1 MEDGDAKVANVT
13 VAVLLHFSVANL
25 QDFIH
30 ARMFDGKTFQKAKL
44 VGSDGK
50 LNKIRY
56 KTQTA
61 ESIEN
66 DCSSSESCMVY
77 LAWKLR
83 STALV
88 LKRQEIPV
96 LDTTLM
102 TPTFSIVH
110 ACPESV
116 VKASEYLSNAAW
128 IESFAAVVKG
138 VSPIVPTEEL
148 KTNADKLVSAMET

>member
-1 MEDGDAKVANVT
+1 M
-13 VAVLLHFSVANL
+13 
-25 QDFIH
+25 
-30 ARMFDGKTFQKAKL
+30 
-44 VGSDGK
+44 
-50 LNKIRY
+50 
-56 KTQTA
+56 QTA
-61 ESIEN
+61 ESIDN
-66 DCSSSESCMVY
+66 DCSSSEPCLVY
-77 LAWKLR
+77 LTWKLL

-116 VKASEYLSNAAW
+116 VLVQASEYLRNAAW
-128 IESFAAVVKG
+128 IESFAVVVKG